1 MACTFEFSSI
11 ACLSSLI
18 PQTGIP
24 YQKFKFFP
32 MSSNVTKV
40 DEFSTNIGA
49 VWLKLFIT
57 TFFFLFKI
65 YFLSCPLTGCHFFRG
80 KNNAV
85 LPEDGKEK
93 GFTNCAY

>member
-1 MACTFEFSSI
+1 MACIFEFSSI

-49 VWLKLFIT
+49 V
-57 TFFFLFKI
+57 
-65 YFLSCPLTGCHFFRG
+65 
-80 KNNAV
+80 
-85 LPEDGKEK
+85 
-93 GFTNCAY
+93 